1 MIPYY
6 NVDTYSPQIAGSL
19 TDQIFDSVC
28 RIETDEGNATG
39 FFLKLN
45 IKDKKFKCLVTNC
58 HVIPKKFIIDS
69 KTIYIYYGKQQNEIT
84 KRITL
89 DKNER
94 FIRCFDELKDI
105 TLVEIKNYDYI
116 PDYKF
121 LLPDLEYKNGY
132 NGYDQYLY
140 KKYSLAR
147 YPYVENNHNS
157 ERHLSSGLIA
167 KIGYNNNYFEFEHSL
182 GRSFGSSG
190 SPICLLS
197 NPIPNPHLKKLNI
210 IYIFLKGFIQIK

>member
-6 NVDTYSPQIAGSL
+6 NVDTYSPQIAESL

-45 IKDKKFKCLVTNC
+45 IKDKEFKCLVTNC

-157 ERHLSSGLIA
+157 ERHLSSELIA
-167 KIGYNNNYFEFEHSL
+167 KIGYNNNYF
-182 GRSFGSSG
+182 
-190 SPICLLS
+190 
-197 NPIPNPHLKKLNI
+197 
-210 IYIFLKGFIQIK
+210 